1 MATLKT
7 NNRNCFH
14 LACLNRYQGCFNTIE
29 LMFEELNNFDLRLDH
44 TTQQYYEQINSCFPE
59 NSRVDPRL
67 FEDTLSLIQ
76 EALSPHRLQE
86 IKKLVA
92 KKVEEEIEIIL
103 SSKDKDG

>member
-1 MATLKT
+1 MLTLKN

-14 LACLNRYQGCFNTIE
+14 LASLNRYQGCFNTIE
-29 LMFEELNNFDLRLDH
+29 FMFEELGNLDLCLDSS
-44 TTQQYYEQINSCFPE
+44 TLQQYEQVNACFPE

-76 EALSPHRLQE
+76 EALSPLRLQE
-86 IKKLVA
+86 VRKIVEKKI
-92 KKVEEEIEIIL
+92 EEEVEIIL